1 MSDGSRRPIFI
12 VGCQRSGT
20 TMLRLM
26 LDSHS
31 QISCGPE
38 TRFLEDLERIV
49 GPDWKRLSQFG
60 YSQEEWLRRIRVFF
74 EGIQTDYAH
83 SRGKTRWAD
92 KSPRYAL
99 HIPFLLQVF
108 PDAQIVHVIR
118 DGRDVAVSHRKR
130 FGYWSSVKSSVKWP
144 RYIRAARTAGLALPS
159 TSYYELRYDQLV
171 ADSEHTL
178 QSLLEWLGED
188 WEPEVLE
195 FATKSTMS
203 PSAITDSSRH
213 ATRRQGLTAACT
225 RPGWGPIAPSLTP
238 WSAACS
244 GSPPEGRC
252 ASWGT
257 ERMRAQTQGEAVRAE
272 PPLPVRCA
280 LQWPSGLR
288 TDGDGGGAA
297 HARPP
302 GGVAEPR

>member
-1 MSDGSRRPIFI
+1 MSDGSHRPIFI

-60 YSQEEWLRRIRVFF
+60 YSQEEWLRRIREFF
-74 EGIQTDYAH
+74 EGIQSDYAR

-144 RYIRAARTAGLALPS
+144 RYIRAARTAGLALPP
-159 TSYYELRYDQLV
+159 EL
-171 ADSEHTL
+171 
-178 QSLLEWLGED
+178 LLRA
-188 WEPEVLE
+188 P
-195 FATKSTMS
+195 
-203 PSAITDSSRH
+203 I
-213 ATRRQGLTAACT
+213 
-225 RPGWGPIAPSLTP
+225 RP
-238 WSAACS
+238 
-244 GSPPEGRC
+244 
-252 ASWGT
+252 
-257 ERMRAQTQGEAVRAE
+257 
-272 PPLPVRCA
+272 
-280 LQWPSGLR
+280 
-288 TDGDGGGAA
+288 
-297 HARPP
+297 AR
-302 GGVAEPR
+302 G